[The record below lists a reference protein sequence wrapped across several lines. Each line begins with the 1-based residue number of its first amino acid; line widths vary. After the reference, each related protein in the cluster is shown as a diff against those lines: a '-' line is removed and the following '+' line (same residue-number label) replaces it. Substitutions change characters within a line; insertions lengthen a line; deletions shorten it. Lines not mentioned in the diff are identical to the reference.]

1 MISLPTYAPGPGVN
15 LADLGTPKRELVPI
29 DEVCWLDC
37 TVGKD
42 AMATE
47 ELGRELCGHDLR
59 STERSS
65 LV

>member
-1 MISLPTYAPGPGVN
+1 MN